1 MLSSTSGVAC
11 QEKELLWTIMCRK
24 EKYATASWE
33 KRKLVDAISKKK
45 GSLAATS
52 ENMYQLA
59 MRGLEELV
67 EYMESEIQKRGILTP
82 YIPNLGGSVVINLGE
97 NVVLLRH
104 QFIDW
109 TTKMVAA
116 VDYGWSLN
124 VTGAG
129 AADAKANVHSIVKE
143 IAKAWKETLT
153 VMEDAFKL
161 SIKILQSSNDLRC
174 TYEDGWVIF
183 AAWKNDQGIEHRRF
197 TDVKLCFPCYDLQ
210 DLQSTSAIEATQKA
224 ISQMKQVKSTM
235 EAAALRFRLLMFPPY
250 FISFTD
256 M

>member
-1 MLSSTSGVAC
+1 
-11 QEKELLWTIMCRK
+11 MCRK

-33 KRKLVDAISKKK
+33 KRQLVDAISKKK

-82 YIPNLGGSVVINLGE
+82 YILSLVGRKVVINLGE

-104 QFIDW
+104 QFTDW
-109 TTKMVAA
+109 TTKVVAA

-161 SIKILQSSNDLRC
+161 SIKALQSSNDLRC
-174 TYEDGWVIF
+174 TYEDGWTIF
-183 AAWKNDQGIEHRRF
+183 AAWKDDQGIEHHRMS

-210 DLQSTSAIEATQKA
+210 DPQSTSAIEATQKV

-235 EAAALRFRLLMFPPY
+235 ETAALRFRSLMFPPY
-250 FISFTD
+250 FTSFTD